1 MMIYLKLL
9 FMAIFWGGTFIAGR
23 VVAAQMGPYSAA
35 FLRFA
40 LASVLL
46 AITLR
51 NREGTLTLPPRKIL
65 GSLLILGLTGIFIYN
80 VLFFKSLKLIAAGRA
95 AVIVA
100 TNPIFIALF
109 SALFLGDKINLL
121 AVTGILTSVSGA
133 LLVITRGKISTLLSS
148 GIGWGEAYVFG
159 CVASWVVF
167 SLVGKTVMKSLS
179 PLHSITY
186 ASIVGTVALFFPA
199 LNEGLLRE
207 ATTQA
212 PTVWLSISYLSVFGT
227 VLGFLWY
234 YEGIREL
241 GPARA
246 ALFINFV
253 PVSAVFLAY
262 LIIDEPVGLSLL
274 VGTVLVTA
282 GVYLTNRAKLK
293 TKES

>member
-1 MMIYLKLL
+1 MVIYLKLL

-23 VVAAQMGPYSAA
+23 VIATQMGPFSAS

-40 LASVLL
+40 LASTLL
-46 AITLR
+46 SITLR
-51 NREGTLTLPPRKIL
+51 NREGRISLPSKKLFLPL
-65 GSLLILGLTGIFIYN
+65 VLLGLTGIFVYN
-80 VLFFKSLKLIAAGRA
+80 VLFFKSLKLIPAGRA

-109 SALFLGDKINLL
+109 SAIFLGDKMNLF
-121 AVTGILTSVSGA
+121 AGMGIVTSVSGA
-133 LLVITRGKISTLLSS
+133 LLVITRGKLSELIGS
-148 GIGWGEAYVFG
+148 GIGWGEVFVFG

-167 SLVGKTVMKSLS
+167 SLVGKSVMKSLT

-186 ASIVGTVALFFPA
+186 ASIVGTVALLFPA
-199 LNEGLLRE
+199 LQEGLLLQVTMTKS
-207 ATTQA
+207 A
-212 PTVWLSISYLSVFGT
+212 VWLSISYLSVFGT

-234 YEGIREL
+234 YEGISEL

-262 LIIDEPVGLSLL
+262 IILDEPVGFSLL
-274 VGTVLVTA
+274 LGTALVTA
-282 GVYLTNRAKLK
+282 GVFLTNRARVMDKVD
-293 TKES
+293 